1 MEVHVCDISDGA
13 GMAARDTLVAQKKK
27 HVIELY
33 GMSGGVTHMVAKI
46 LKEAE
51 DSSSMIDKLVIW
63 GHGGPGSQGV
73 SRGEESARNADWA
86 GIDIENLLDRTSD
99 GEEVKR
105 RKKLMRNKLGELWNV
120 LSYSAIVELHGCN
133 VASTTIGQIFLMALA
148 NIWEV
153 PVRAGTV
160 TQYGPS
166 WSWAGAVHEARPGMS
181 GTTTFQGSIK
191 VL

>member
-1 MEVHVCDISDGA
+1 MEVHVCDVTDSA
-13 GMAARDTLVAQKKK
+13 GMAARNTLVAQKKK

-33 GMSGGVTHMVAKI
+33 GMSNGVTQMVKKI
-46 LKEAE
+46 IEEAG
-51 DSSSMIDKLVIW
+51 DSMIDKLVIW

-73 SRGEESARNADWA
+73 SRGTESDRNADWA
-86 GIDIENLLDRTSD
+86 GIDIENLIDRTSD

-105 RKKLMRNKLGELWNV
+105 QKKLMRDTLRLLWDV
-120 LSYSAIVELHGCN
+120 LDYSGVVELHGCS
-133 VASTTIGQIFLMALA
+133 VGSTPAGQVFLMALA

-153 PVRAGTV
+153 PVRAGSV
-160 TQYGPS
+160 TQYGPN
-166 WSWAGAVHEARPGMS
+166 WSWAGVVHEAKPGMS